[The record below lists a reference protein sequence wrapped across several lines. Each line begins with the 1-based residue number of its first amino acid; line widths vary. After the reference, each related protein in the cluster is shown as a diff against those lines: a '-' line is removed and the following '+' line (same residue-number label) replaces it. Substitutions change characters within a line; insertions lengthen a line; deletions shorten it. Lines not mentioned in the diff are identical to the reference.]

1 MELEPIT
8 GSVWTEGSLLS
19 ICSQIDNGKFAPG
32 LKLVNWVVLEGL
44 DPVLKLGISIM
55 LRELDPSFEHDLLVG
70 LELRIESVLGKQ
82 PMLVL
87 GVRQLEMLSSRVPLM
102 WALEDPASLITRLT
116 LGSSSTETMSCSSS
130 TLIASRGGC
139 CCSEQHPRR

>member
-8 GSVWTEGSLLS
+8 VSVWTEGSLLS
-19 ICSQIDNGKFAPG
+19 ICSQIGNGKFAPG

-44 DPVLKLGISIM
+44 DPVLKLGSPIM
-55 LRELDPSFEHDLLVG
+55 LRELDPSFEHGLLVG
-70 LELRIESVLGKQ
+70 LELGIESVFGKQ

-87 GVRQLEMLSSRVPLM
+87 GVRQLEMLSSRLPLM
-102 WALEDPASLITRLT
+102 WALEDPTSLITRLT
-116 LGSSSTETMSCSSS
+116 LGSSSTEMMSCSSS